1 MTAIAEPETLETIT
15 PTEAKKPPI
24 IVTER
29 AIAEVKRIVAEQDGT
44 DKHYLRVRI
53 TGGGCSGFKPKLD
66 LDLTVNDKLD
76 ETYEVEGIN
85 IVIDRK
91 SAIYL
96 HEAVVDF
103 HNDLNKRGFSVNIAQ
118 AKSTCG
124 CGSSFSM

>member
-1 MTAIAEPETLETIT
+1 MTSTTEQATLEVKT
-15 PTEAKKPPI
+15 AKKPPI

-29 AIAEVKRIVAEQDGT
+29 AIAEVKRIVAEQEGNET
-44 DKHYLRVRI
+44 HYLRVRI

-66 LDLTVNDKLD
+66 LDLVVNDKLD
-76 ETYEVEGIN
+76 EVYEVEGVHV
-85 IVIDRK
+85 VIDKK

-96 HEAVVDF
+96 VDAVVDF
-103 HNDLNKRGFSVNIAQ
+103 HNDLNKRGFSVSVPN